1 MRSYLFVLSPS
12 IAIYNQWKDILV
24 EIKKNG
30 DNVDIFLPKPR
41 TYENMLPSLY
51 LIQKEI
57 QIKNFIVQVNPLNP
71 YSLKGLI

>member
-41 TYENMLPSLY
+41 TYENMLSSLY
-51 LIQKEI
+51 L
-57 QIKNFIVQVNPLNP
+57 
-71 YSLKGLI
+71 GLINSLFSLSSIGL